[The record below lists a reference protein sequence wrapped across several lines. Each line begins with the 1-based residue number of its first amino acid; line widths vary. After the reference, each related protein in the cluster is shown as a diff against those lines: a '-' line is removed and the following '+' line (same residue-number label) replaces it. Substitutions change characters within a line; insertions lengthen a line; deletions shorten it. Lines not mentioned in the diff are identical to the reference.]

1 MQRIIIA
8 DDVEPNR
15 EMLRNMLEGSYL
27 VETAEDGE
35 EALGKLGQYHRETA
49 AVLLDLKMPKADGYA
64 VIEEMKRRGWMQKI
78 PVLVISGED
87 AAAAENRCFELGAAD
102 FVHKPFESSV
112 VKNRIKNAV
121 DLFAGRN
128 QLEQKVEEQARAL
141 KERDRII
148 QLQAEKLRE
157 GRAFGKL
164 MMEYRSAIMEVETRL
179 KVLNDEFSIEYNR
192 NPFES
197 IKSRLKSPASI
208 YEKLERKGFP
218 ISVESI
224 EENLTDVAG
233 LRVICSF
240 PDDIYRLAD
249 LCIRQDD
256 ISLIRKKDYI
266 KYPKC
271 NGYRSLHL
279 ILSVPI
285 FLSDRK
291 KYVKVEVQFRTI
303 AMDFWA
309 SLEHKLRYKK
319 DVENTEEIERQLKV
333 CADSI
338 DVLDY
343 QMMQIRNRIDKTN
356 TALLVRDL

>member
-102 FVHKPFESSV
+102 FVHKPFESSI

-266 KYPKC
+266 KYP
-271 NGYRSLHL
+271 
-279 ILSVPI
+279 
-285 FLSDRK
+285 
-291 KYVKVEVQFRTI
+291 
-303 AMDFWA
+303 
-309 SLEHKLRYKK
+309 
-319 DVENTEEIERQLKV
+319 
-333 CADSI
+333 
-338 DVLDY
+338 
-343 QMMQIRNRIDKTN
+343 
-356 TALLVRDL
+356 

>member
-240 PDDIYRLAD
+240 PDDIYRLAE
-249 LCIRQDD
+249 LFIRQDD
-256 ISLIRKKDYI
+256 IILLRKKDYI
-266 KYPKC
+266 KKPKE

-309 SLEHKLRYKK
+309 SLEHKLKYKK
-319 DVENTEEIERQLKV
+319 DVDEADGIVLQLKA

-338 DVLDY
+338 EELDY
-343 QMMQIRNRIDKTN
+343 QMQEIRDRIDES
-356 TALLVRDL
+356 RG